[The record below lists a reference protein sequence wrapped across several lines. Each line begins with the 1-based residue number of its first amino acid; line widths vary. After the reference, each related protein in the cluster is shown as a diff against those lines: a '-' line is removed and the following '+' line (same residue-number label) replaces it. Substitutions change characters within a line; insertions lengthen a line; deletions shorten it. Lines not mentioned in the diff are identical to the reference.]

1 MQRIILTSWFI
12 TLVIGGFAQI
22 TLQKTYDYSASIVKL
37 ETMGYKY
44 YLMDV
49 PNSQCRIYN
58 MDHTIFKTIQCSVPT
73 GYYLADIKFVS
84 EKIFNT
90 DTQIELAY
98 TYYKLITTSNSYYY
112 IYGAKIISENG
123 SVLQNIDNAQY
134 IYINQTGDEEYKL
147 FAYCFDYS
155 ISPEKVW
162 TNIYD
167 IPGTLNASISNS
179 GGYPDVFFNAFPNPA
194 TEQIRLVYELP
205 INVKSAKLFLV
216 DSNGRMLR
224 NFQIDGHSDH
234 ITLNISDLSSGIYY
248 YFIEYDKYRSAS
260 KKIIVQ

>member
-12 TLVIGGFAQI
+12 ILMIGGFAQI
-22 TLQKTYDYSASIVKL
+22 TLQNTYDYSASIVEL

-58 MDHTIFKTIQCSVPT
+58 MDHSIFKTIQCSVPT

-134 IYINQTGDEEYKL
+134 IYVNQTGNEEYKL

-179 GGYPDVFFNAFPNPA
+179 GVYPDVLLNAFPNPA
-194 TEQIRLVYELP
+194 TEHIRLVYELP

-216 DSNGRMLR
+216 DSKGRMLR
-224 NFQIDGHSDH
+224 NFQIDGHSDN
-234 ITLNISDLSSGIYY
+234 IALNISDLSSGIYF
-248 YFIEYDKYRSAS
+248 YFIEYDKHRSAS
-260 KKIIVQ
+260 KKIIIQ